1 MSGAWSLPLFSG
13 VQHGLYGGKDNPDL
27 PVGQFICQ
35 SVKLPACR
43 GFSICC
49 VPKEELIHR
58 DMIAGHELKKDLKA
72 WMLPLVLNVGEIYI
86 SSLTLF
92 LDSLRPFLAAL
103 IAAPKGLKLYFS
115 TGLFAIFIH
124 PVTFYCSPF
133 FLDMSVQF
141 P

>member
-1 MSGAWSLPLFSG
+1 
-13 VQHGLYGGKDNPDL
+13 
-27 PVGQFICQ
+27 
-35 SVKLPACR
+35 
-43 GFSICC
+43 
-49 VPKEELIHR
+49 
-58 DMIAGHELKKDLKA
+58 MIAGHELKKDLKA